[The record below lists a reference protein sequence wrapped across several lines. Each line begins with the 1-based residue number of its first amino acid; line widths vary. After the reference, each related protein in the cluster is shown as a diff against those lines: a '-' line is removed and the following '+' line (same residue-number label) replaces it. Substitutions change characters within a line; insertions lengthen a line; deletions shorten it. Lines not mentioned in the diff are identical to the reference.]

1 VSTHISQ
8 APADELVEISARGL
22 ARQLVLD
29 NLRRDGIS
37 RPEDWIES
45 VVDQSWVYHR
55 NNATVALSALEA
67 AGYAVVPLE
76 PTEEMREAALKDEA
90 SEAVDGAIVTAYV
103 HGYRNVDRF
112 KADNAPILRW
122 YRAML
127 AARPR

>member
-76 PTEEMREAALKDEA
+76 PTPEMMRA
-90 SEAVDGAIVTAYV
+90 AVDIPFMEGDAGTRY
-103 HGYRNVDRF
+103 YRQW
-112 KADNAPILRW
+112 L
-122 YRAML
+122 AMIS
-127 AARPR
+127 ARPR